1 MLKINVLTNKDY
13 FMYKK
18 SPPKDKENVLNKEVS
33 TKDGIVLPVPTE
45 LPEQQ
50 TLFSLV
56 ATSSISS
63 PAQALIF
70 SMESHLEDTV
80 SSITMPHQKLAKF
93 LNHIGSGE
101 QDQAEDMLKQYP
113 GLSLKFGDLT
123 DCSKREFKKISA
135 FQYALWAL
143 DFHMWQMIL
152 KYLPVEEAIKQINS
166 SKHGTWLKTKQTQ
179 VNWQKLIDAL
189 QIYID
194 NYNVWSYQQLKDYWS
209 QKVGGAQL
217 SLPAHVINEYFHPLR
232 TFYSK
237 FIDEYEL
244 VLPRNGVDTWLHAN
258 QSELMQLGENFAWS
272 RGNQEQI
279 SALVT
284 SEGEIKNVDNMMDK
298 DYLKQLLLFRR
309 EQARM
314 LVFVLSHQRGLN
326 LKPH

>member
-1 MLKINVLTNKDY
+1 
-13 FMYKK
+13 MYKK
-18 SPPKDKENVLNKEVS
+18 SPPKDKENVPNKEIS
-33 TKDGIVLPVPTE
+33 MGDDIILPVTTE

-50 TLFSLV
+50 TPFSLV
-56 ATSSISS
+56 ATSSIPS

-70 SMESHLEDTV
+70 SMESSLKDTV
-80 SSITMPHQKLAKF
+80 DSITIPHQNLAKF
-93 LNHIGSGE
+93 LNHIGIGE

-123 DCSKREFKKISA
+123 DCAKREFKKISA

-152 KYLPVEEAIKQINS
+152 KYLPVEEASKQITS
-166 SKHGTWLKTKQTQ
+166 SKHGTWVKTKQTQ
-179 VNWQKLIDAL
+179 VNWQKLIDTL

-194 NYNVWSYQQLKDYWS
+194 NYNLWSYQQLKDYWS
-209 QKVGGAQL
+209 QMVGGAQL
-217 SLPAHVINEYFHPLR
+217 FLPAHVINEYFHPLR

-244 VLPRNGVDTWLHAN
+244 VLPRKGVDTWLNAN

-284 SEGEIKNVDNMMDK
+284 SEGGIKNVDNMIDK
-298 DYLKQLLLFRR
+298 DYLKKLLLFRR

-314 LVFVLSHQRGLN
+314 LVFVLSHQQASSLISIN
-326 LKPH
+326 DCKLF